1 MTQQYVPFKGDPI
14 DEALAN
20 FLNNFHEKG
29 KLQVMFIRLQP
40 GVYSFGSKKVCI
52 RVLDGK
58 INIRVGGGY
67 LRITEFLEKY
77 TTEELEKSI
86 RGNID
91 PSGGDKSPIKRPG
104 SPKKLLKHINK
115 MD

>member
-1 MTQQYVPFKGDPI
+1 
-14 DEALAN
+14 
-20 FLNNFHEKG
+20 
-29 KLQVMFIRLQP
+29 MFIRLQP